1 MLFVRPRTKE
11 SIRQA
16 ARKDG
21 VNMNQFIRQA
31 IAEALTRRGIECGPD
46 EVNLG
51 TSTTAYEEGDE

>member
-11 SIRQA
+11 SIRKA
-16 ARKDG
+16 SRNDG

-31 IAEALTRRGIECGPD
+31 IADALNKRGIECGPD

-51 TSTTAYEEGDE
+51 STTAYDEEGDD